1 MMPASAPMAEDR
13 AYQNRILQGVSRTFA
28 LTIPVLPQ
36 GLCEVVGN
44 AYLLCRI
51 ADTVEDDAGLSAARQ
66 RDFSE
71 RFVRVVE
78 GTECAERFSGD
89 LHPLLAPDAL
99 DAERDLIINVPKV
112 IRITHGFNAN
122 QRRAL
127 ARCVRIMAKGMADY
141 QMRESLDGLPDL
153 PAMDEYCYFVA
164 GVVGEMLTE
173 LFCDY
178 SAEIAA
184 HRDRLMPLAV
194 SFGQGLQMT
203 NILKDIWEDRRHG
216 ACWLPRDLFLA
227 KGVRLRDLE
236 PGRDDPGF
244 FEGLSELIGI
254 ARRHLDDALSYTLLI
269 PVRDTGIRR
278 FCLWAI
284 GMAIL
289 TLRKINRHRDFTTG
303 REVKISRRSVWATV
317 AVGNALVRHDGLL
330 RLATQLASKGL
341 PINHFHDKLTKRGA
355 DRLPARGA

>member
-51 ADTVEDDAGLSAARQ
+51 ADTVEDDAELSAARQ

-184 HRDRLMPLAV
+184 HCDRLMPLAV

-216 ACWLPRDLFLA
+216 ACWLPRDLFSRQGRA
-227 KGVRLRDLE
+227 ASRPRTREGRSWVFPGPVRADRDRPQA
-236 PGRDDPGF
+236 PGRCPFVHPAHPG
-244 FEGLSELIGI
+244 
-254 ARRHLDDALSYTLLI
+254 A
-269 PVRDTGIRR
+269 
-278 FCLWAI
+278 
-284 GMAIL
+284 
-289 TLRKINRHRDFTTG
+289 RHRDTPVLPVG
-303 REVKISRRSVWATV
+303 HRHGDPDAQEDQPPSR
-317 AVGNALVRHDGLL
+317 LHD
-330 RLATQLASKGL
+330 R
-341 PINHFHDKLTKRGA
+341 
-355 DRLPARGA
+355 ARGQDQPQERVGHRCRR